1 MSNAKVTKVRPR
13 ARVHAREALVKARH
27 AKGWTQ
33 AEMAKELQCSKGT
46 IISIE
51 NDYRLPG
58 RALAYRMEDALGV
71 PARAWDKP

>member
-1 MSNAKVTKVRPR
+1 
-13 ARVHAREALVKARH
+13 
-27 AKGWTQ
+27 
-33 AEMAKELQCSKGT
+33 MAKELQCSKGT

-58 RALAYRMEDALGV
+58 RALAYRMEDILGV